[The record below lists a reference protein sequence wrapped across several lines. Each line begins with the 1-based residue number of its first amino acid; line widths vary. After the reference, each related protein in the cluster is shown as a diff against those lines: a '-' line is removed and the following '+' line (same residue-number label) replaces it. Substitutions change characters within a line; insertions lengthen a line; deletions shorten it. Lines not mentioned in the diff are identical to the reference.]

1 MNKLI
6 LLTSLL
12 CCTLAMADD
21 GLRLWYDKPAS
32 PKWELQEALPIGNG
46 FMGAEIFGDVV
57 DERIQFNEC
66 TLWTGKPHDYVRDG
80 AGDVLDGIRK
90 LVFEGNEKQVAP
102 IVRQKFL
109 SDPVRQK
116 AYQPFGDLHLHFA
129 GHENATEYR
138 RELDL
143 NSAIARVTYRVGD
156 VKYTGEVFASYPDHV
171 IVVHVSASA
180 PGKLSFT
187 VKMDS
192 PHQESHVGAIG
203 PDTLVL
209 SGQVRDY
216 VPPNELGERFESR
229 LRAIASGGKISISDD
244 ALSIESA
251 DQATLILAAA
261 TSFVNFEDISADPAA
276 RCEAVLS
283 KIHEKSYD
291 KIRADHIADY
301 SSLFDRVKL
310 DLGRTQTV
318 DRPTNERIAA
328 INKPEAT
335 DALAAD
341 PGLVALY
348 FQFGRYML
356 ISSSRPGSQP
366 ANLQGVWN
374 GLVQPPWES
383 KMTTN
388 INLEMNYW
396 PVEVTNLS
404 ECATPLF
411 DLIDD
416 LTVSGARTA
425 QKQYHSRGWVLH
437 HNTDIWRGTAP
448 INNIDGVWPTG
459 GAWLCYHLWEHYL
472 FTGDKDFLAKRT
484 YPAMKGA
491 SLFFVDSLV
500 TDPATGWLVTNPSF
514 SPEQGGLCAGPAMD
528 MQMIRALFD
537 STIEAA
543 NTLEID
549 PDLAKQLTDVR
560 AKLAPDQIGQYG
572 QLQEWIEDKDQPNN
586 NHRHMSPLWGMYP
599 GAQFTPADPKL
610 FNAAKV
616 LLKWRGDGSTGW
628 SYAWRIP
635 LWARIAD
642 GEMAMRQLALQ
653 LGKRTF
659 PNLFDKCGPFQ
670 VDGDFGACA
679 GVAEMLLQSHIRD
692 AKTKTHQLDLLP
704 ALPKTWP
711 SGSVKG
717 LCARGGFEVD
727 LTWDKGRLTKT
738 VIHSRLG
745 NPCVVSYNGRDINL
759 KTTPGQT
766 YEAIGDIPWA
776 DFPAAAQ

>member
-1 MNKLI
+1 
-6 LLTSLL
+6 
-12 CCTLAMADD
+12 
-21 GLRLWYDKPAS
+21 
-32 PKWELQEALPIGNG
+32 
-46 FMGAEIFGDVV
+46 
-57 DERIQFNEC
+57 
-66 TLWTGKPHDYVRDG
+66 
-80 AGDVLDGIRK
+80 
-90 LVFEGNEKQVAP
+90 
-102 IVRQKFL
+102 
-109 SDPVRQK
+109 
-116 AYQPFGDLHLHFA
+116 
-129 GHENATEYR
+129 
-138 RELDL
+138 
-143 NSAIARVTYRVGD
+143 
-156 VKYTGEVFASYPDHV
+156 
-171 IVVHVSASA
+171 
-180 PGKLSFT
+180 
-187 VKMDS
+187 
-192 PHQESHVGAIG
+192 
-203 PDTLVL
+203 
-209 SGQVRDY
+209 
-216 VPPNELGERFESR
+216 
-229 LRAIASGGKISISDD
+229 
-244 ALSIESA
+244 
-251 DQATLILAAA
+251 
-261 TSFVNFEDISADPAA
+261 
-276 RCEAVLS
+276 
-283 KIHEKSYD
+283 
-291 KIRADHIADY
+291 
-301 SSLFDRVKL
+301 VKL
-310 DLGRTQTV
+310 DLGRTQTA
-318 DRPTNERIAA
+318 DLSTNQRIAA

-335 DALAAD
+335 EALTADPALA
-341 PGLVALY
+341 ALY

-356 ISSSRPGSQP
+356 ISASRPGSQP

-374 GLVQPPWES
+374 GLMQPPWES

-425 QKQYHSRGWVLH
+425 QKQYHARGWVLH
-437 HNTDIWRGTAP
+437 HNTDLWRGTAP

-472 FTGDKDFLAKRT
+472 FTGDKDFLAKRA

-500 TDPATGWLVTNPSF
+500 TDPGTGWLVTNPSF

-549 PDLAKQLTDVR
+549 SDLAKQLADVR
-560 AKLAPDQIGQYG
+560 GKLAPDQIGKFG

-599 GAQFTPADPKL
+599 GAQFTPSDPKL

-635 LWARIAD
+635 LWARASD
-642 GEMAMRQLALQ
+642 GESAMRQLALQ

-704 ALPKTWP
+704 ALPKVWP

-745 NPCVVSYNGRDINL
+745 NPCVVSYNGREINL
-759 KTTPGQT
+759 KTAPGQT

-776 DFPAAAQ
+776 DFPAVAQ